1 MIDTHCH
8 ILPGLDDGAS
18 DLAVS
23 LAMARVA
30 AADGIR
36 TIVATPHVTADG
48 VGPEPALVRA
58 RVAELQAAITAEGI
72 ALQVLPGT
80 EYAASDVLAERAKA
94 GEIMTVADQGRH
106 ILVEMFFNARTD
118 FIEQLVFALQLGGL
132 TPIIAHP
139 ERSLLAREMPQ
150 VLRELAL
157 RGCLMQVN
165 CQSFTGGEGRQIQ
178 MVAQALL
185 REGLVDL
192 VASDGHDPKRRP
204 PLLSPC
210 ARRLRKLGAS
220 GVYEQATET
229 TPGKI
234 ITGT

>member
-8 ILPGLDDGAS
+8 ILPGLDDGAP

-30 AADGIR
+30 ANDGIR

-48 VGPEPALVRA
+48 VGPEPALVRE
-58 RVAELQAAITAEGI
+58 RVAELQAAITAEGL

-80 EYAASDVLAERAKA
+80 EYAASDVLATLAKA
-94 GEIMTVADQGRH
+94 GQVMTVADQGRH
-106 ILVEMFFNARTD
+106 VLVEMFFNARTD
-118 FIEQLVFALQLGGL
+118 FIEQLVFALQIAGL
-132 TPIIAHP
+132 TPVIAHP
-139 ERSLLAREMPQ
+139 ERSLMAREKPQ

-165 CQSFTGGEGRQIQ
+165 CASLTGDEGRAIQ
-178 MVAQALL
+178 NVAQALL

-192 VASDGHDPKRRP
+192 IATDAHDPRRRP

-210 ARRLRKLGAS
+210 AARLKKLGAS
-220 GVYEQATET
+220 EVYETATQT
-229 TPGKI
+229 TPAKLIG
-234 ITGT
+234 G

>member
-18 DLAVS
+18 NLAVS
-23 LAMARVA
+23 LEMARVA

-48 VGPEPALVRA
+48 VGPEPALVRE
-58 RVAELQAAITAEGI
+58 RVAELQAAITAAGI
-72 ALQVLPGT
+72 ELAVLPGT
-80 EYAASDVLAERAKA
+80 EYAASDVLATRAKA

-106 ILVEMFFNARTD
+106 ILVEMFLNARTD

-139 ERSLLAREMPQ
+139 ERSLMAREKPQ

-165 CQSFTGGEGRQIQ
+165 CASVLGQEGRETHA
-178 MVAQALL
+178 VAQALL

-192 VASDGHDPKRRP
+192 IATDAHDPRHRP

-210 ARRLRKLGAS
+210 AARLRKLGA
-220 GVYEQATET
+220 GDVYERATRT
-229 TPGKI
+229 TPAKLI
-234 ITGT
+234 AGT